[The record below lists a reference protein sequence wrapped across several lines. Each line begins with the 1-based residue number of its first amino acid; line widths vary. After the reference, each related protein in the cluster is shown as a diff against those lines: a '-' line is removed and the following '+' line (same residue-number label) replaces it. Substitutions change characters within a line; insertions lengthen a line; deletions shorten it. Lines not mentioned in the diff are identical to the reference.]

1 MAKEPY
7 SYGKRGLSKLDYLR
21 YSSMS
26 KEPHSYGK
34 RDLLH
39 TNETY
44 RYTGRPEVCMNIK
57 RGILI
62 WQKSP
67 VHMAKEPYSY
77 GKRDTYR

>member
-1 MAKEPY
+1 
-7 SYGKRGLSKLDYLR
+7 
-21 YSSMS
+21 MS
-26 KEPHSYGK
+26 KEPYSYGK

-67 VHMAKEPYSY
+67 IHMAKETPTDRLADLS
-77 GKRDTYR
+77 GLVDVICKR